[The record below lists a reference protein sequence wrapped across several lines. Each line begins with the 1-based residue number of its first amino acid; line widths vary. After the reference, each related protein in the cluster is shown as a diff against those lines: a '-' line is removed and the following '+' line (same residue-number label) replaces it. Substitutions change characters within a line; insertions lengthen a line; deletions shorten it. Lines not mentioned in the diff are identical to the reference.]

1 MQAAQRYQH
10 VLTQHLAKPL
20 EHATSLPAAFYT
32 DPEIFAHELAV
43 LDERHWRVAAAGG
56 QVARPGDVLP
66 VTLSG
71 MPLLV
76 TRDRDGTPGCFHNI
90 CKHRG
95 VPLVSERA
103 SDVHSIR
110 CPYHAWRYGLN
121 GTLERASHFN
131 GIHDHHVDASHRA
144 CLELDRVRSASW
156 NGLVCVNPG
165 GRAAPLADTLAA
177 LDRRWH
183 DYDFSQ
189 LQYGG
194 ALHYRVHGNWKLV
207 VENFLDSYH
216 NPFVHPALNKASLWN
231 EHYPVVDAHFCGVGT
246 HVYDAATAG
255 HGGLP
260 TVAGLSPQRARGAE
274 YLLASPTLMLGLH
287 ADYLFVLTVD
297 PVDVQT
303 TDEHVYFF
311 FVGAPSAGTPAAHDD
326 GDPLE
331 AIRERVRANWDRIN
345 REDLPMIE
353 GMHACRR
360 SPGYRPGP
368 FSPFHE
374 GPLHAF
380 QLSLARRMAPEPAV
394 PSQPVER
401 RDVLRFHPISVEA

>member
-1 MQAAQRYQH
+1 MQAAQRYQD
-10 VLTQHLAKPL
+10 VLTQHLVKPL
-20 EHATSLPAAFYT
+20 EYATSMAAAFYT

-56 QVARPGDVLP
+56 QVARHGDVLP

-110 CPYHAWRYGLN
+110 YPYHAWRYGLN

-177 LDRRWH
+177 LDRHRH

-189 LQYGG
+189 VQYGG
-194 ALHYRVHGNWKLV
+194 ALHCRGHGNLKLV
-207 VENFLDSYH
+207 VENFLDSYRH
-216 NPFVHPALNKASLWN
+216 QFVHPALNKASLWN
-231 EHYPVVDAHFCGVGT
+231 EHYPVVDAHFFGVGT
-246 HVYDAATAG
+246 QVYDAATAG

-260 TVAGLSPQRARGAE
+260 TFAGLSPQRACSAE
-274 YLLASPTLMLGLH
+274 YRLPSPTLMLGLH
-287 ADYLFVLTVD
+287 ADYLFVLAVD
-297 PVDVQT
+297 PVDVLT
-303 TDEHVYFF
+303 INEHVYFF
-311 FVGAPSAGTPAAHDD
+311 FIGEPSAGAPAAHDD
-326 GDPLE
+326 GDPLDV
-331 AIRERVRANWDRIN
+331 IRMRVRANWDRIN
-345 REDLPMIE
+345 REDVPTIE
-353 GMHACRR
+353 GMQACRC
-360 SPGYRPGP
+360 SPGHPCEPPAPACRVAAGQSGRRGRTAPDPGCT
-368 FSPFHE
+368 
-374 GPLHAF
+374 A
-380 QLSLARRMAPEPAV
+380 Q
-394 PSQPVER
+394 
-401 RDVLRFHPISVEA
+401 